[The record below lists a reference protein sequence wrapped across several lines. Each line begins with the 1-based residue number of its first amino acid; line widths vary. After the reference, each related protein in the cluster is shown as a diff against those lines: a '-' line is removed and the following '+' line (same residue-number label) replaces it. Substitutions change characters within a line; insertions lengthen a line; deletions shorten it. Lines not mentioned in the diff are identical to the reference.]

1 MKRIVLKNPGIIH
14 SDGKISEAK
23 AIVVENGRIK
33 AIDPDVWSS
42 DIEVDCTG
50 KYVSPSFVNLHT
62 HSPMNIFKGFAE
74 DVTIDRWFNELIW
87 PYENRLVPQDA
98 YHGSR
103 LAIAEMQNNGV
114 TAFADHY
121 MFAEEIAKAAV
132 EMDMSL
138 DMAPTLFSLDGS
150 FQEGLIKTIELSEA
164 YKDEERVV
172 VSLGPHS
179 PYTCSMEDLV
189 SLAEVQVRKGFKVH
203 IHAAETK
210 DQVIRS
216 KIESG
221 KTPFEFLSK
230 AGVLMGRTI
239 IAHGLYVE
247 EGDLLFL
254 NQNTTFAISPKTY
267 YKLNMGFGNVPFLK
281 DRIKIGIGT
290 DGAASSNTLDPLEQ
304 ARLLA
309 LMGKYLMKDSTT
321 FRLKEIWGYLMEGH
335 RALDFETGEI
345 REGFSADMIIWDLDK
360 PSTAVASDPLAAIIF
375 SATSENIETVI
386 SKGVFVKKD
395 GKLKHCVSGDI
406 GYLKSRMLELEA
418 SDGEATSLR
427 Y

>member
-1 MKRIVLKNPGIIH
+1 MNRIVLKNPSIIH
-14 SDGKISEAK
+14 SDGQVSEAK

-33 AIDPDVWSS
+33 AIDPDIWSA
-42 DIEVDCTG
+42 DIEVDCAG
-50 KYVSPSFVNLHT
+50 KYVSPSFANLHT

-87 PYENRLVPQDA
+87 PYENRLTPEDA

-103 LAIAEMQNNGV
+103 VAIAEMQNNGV
-114 TAFADHY
+114 TVFADHY
-121 MFAEEIAKAAV
+121 MFAEEIVKAAL
-132 EMDMSL
+132 EMDMGL
-138 DMAPTLFSLDGS
+138 DIAPTLFSLDGR
-150 FQEGLIKTIELSEA
+150 FHEGLIKTIELSET
-164 YKDEERVV
+164 YRDFDRVV

-179 PYTCSMEDLV
+179 PYTCSMEDLR
-189 SLAEVQVRKGFKVH
+189 SLAEIQVKSGLKVH

-216 KIESG
+216 KIETG

-230 AGVLMGRTI
+230 SGVLMGRTI
-239 IAHGLYVE
+239 VAHGLYVE

-254 NQNTTFAISPKTY
+254 NENTTFAISPKTY

-281 DRIKIGIGT
+281 DRIKIAIGT

-309 LMGKYLMKDSTT
+309 LMGKYLMKDSTS
-321 FRLKEIWGYLMEGH
+321 FPLREVWGYLMEGH
-335 RALDFETGEI
+335 RALEFDTGEI
-345 REGFSADMIIWDLDK
+345 REGFSADLIIWDLDK

-375 SATSENIETVI
+375 SATSENIDTVI
-386 SKGVFVKKD
+386 SKGVFVKRE
-395 GKLKHCVSGDI
+395 GRLKHDVSKDI
-406 GYLKSRMLELEA
+406 SYLKNRMIEL
-418 SDGEATSLR
+418 GESEGGETSLS